1 MAKCTSVQG
10 LASSLM
16 LVGISIASFKLTAT
30 RHKKKVLIAK
40 NFYLHLD
47 FEKRDES
54 GRRKHTQCTSLKGS
68 GAELLLGVCVWGGV
82 AVGW

>member
-16 LVGISIASFKLTAT
+16 LVGISKASFKLTAT
-30 RHKKKVLIAK
+30 RHKKKVLIVK

-54 GRRKHTQCTSLKGS
+54 GRRKHTQFTSLKDS
-68 GAELLLGVCVWGGV
+68 
-82 AVGW
+82 

>member
-1 MAKCTSVQG
+1 MPFLGILRTMFHLMAKCTSVQG

-54 GRRKHTQCTSLKGS
+54 GRRKHTQVTSLKGS
-68 GAELLLGVCVWGGV
+68 
-82 AVGW
+82 

>member
-1 MAKCTSVQG
+1 MAKCTSVQA

-16 LVGISIASFKLTAT
+16 LVGISKASFKLTAT

-47 FEKRDES
+47 SEKEMRVGE
-54 GRRKHTQCTSLKGS
+54 GS
-68 GAELLLGVCVWGGV
+68 THRSQP
-82 AVGW
+82 